1 MNSPLDS
8 FPPNFTPTDDDRPAG
23 EWLEGYWRQLARWAI
38 RLAIVISVYCLWGLY
53 WPLRSLLNHLG
64 ELQHWLVHPFTMML
78 YLPALVMCYYTYQ
91 FGKMLEHAQSA
102 QNQLKLEEAF
112 VQLRRFL
119 IAGIVAAV
127 FWGLSSFAELYSTHQ
142 IINQQESFQDVPL
155 ESE

>member
-1 MNSPLDS
+1 
-8 FPPNFTPTDDDRPAG
+8 
-23 EWLEGYWRQLARWAI
+23 
-38 RLAIVISVYCLWGLY
+38 
-53 WPLRSLLNHLG
+53 
-64 ELQHWLVHPFTMML
+64 MML